1 MPISTV
7 QGSDSD
13 YLCYNT
19 LANAKSIKFGS
30 LNAKNN
36 KKNNKKKKNK
46 KNKNKKE
53 RKKETNKERKK
64 QTNKQKYSNQ
74 SINLTS
80 AERIAK

>member
-30 LNAKNN
+30 LNAKN
-36 KKNNKKKKNK
+36 KKNNKKKKKKNK
-46 KNKNKKE
+46 KNK
-53 RKKETNKERKK
+53 K
-64 QTNKQKYSNQ
+64 QTNKQKYNNQ
-74 SINLTS
+74 SINLKS